1 MSEHEDL
8 FHSMVSDVES
18 WRADLGVPGAT
29 FGLAVDGGSHTAGV
43 GVTSVDNP
51 LPVNDETLF
60 QIGSITKTLTATL
73 MMRLAEQG
81 KLDLDARARAYL
93 PDFRVRDSDAGER
106 VTLRQLVTHVGGW
119 TGDIFTDTGN
129 GDDAAQRYVESMAD
143 FKQLAPLGALFSYN
157 NAAFC
162 VAGRVIEVVS
172 GKTFEAA
179 ARELIFEPLG
189 MERSFFFPQE
199 AMLRRFAV
207 GHVVDEEKAA
217 RVVSPWPIPRAMNA
231 AGGISCHIK
240 DLLRYGVYHLG
251 DGAPLL
257 RGDSL
262 RLMHSPQVEI
272 NAWMGAVGLAWIM
285 NAYDGTKLL
294 WHNGG
299 TNGQCA
305 VLTLVPERGLA
316 LGMISNSN
324 NGAVLNERF
333 QKRVLRDFCGVVIP
347 EPQAIASSAEEL
359 AGFEGDYKGTMNE
372 IELRMAGGEL
382 MATIRNVGRFP
393 SDGHDAERAPAPAPI
408 ARCGADELLVLDG
421 AHENA
426 RADIIRDASGEI
438 RYLRFGA
445 RLHVRQ

>member
-1 MSEHEDL
+1 MSEREDL
-8 FHSMVSDVES
+8 FHGIAADVER
-18 WRADLGVPGAT
+18 WRTDLGVPGTT
-29 FGLAVDGGSHTAGV
+29 FGVYVGGEQFTAGI

-73 MMRLAEQG
+73 MMRLVEQG
-81 KLDLDARARAYL
+81 KLDLDARVRTYL
-93 PDFRVRDSDAGER
+93 PDFRVRDSDASDR
-106 VTLRQLVTHVGGW
+106 VTLRQLLTHVGGW

-129 GDDAAQRYVESMAD
+129 GDDAAQRYVESMAG
-143 FKQLAPLGALFSYN
+143 FEQLAPLGRIFSYN

-162 VAGRVIEVVS
+162 VAGRVIEVVT

-189 MERSFFFPQE
+189 MERSFFFPQQV
-199 AMLRRFAV
+199 MLHRFAV
-207 GHVVDEEKAA
+207 GHVVEDEKAA

-231 AGGISCHIK
+231 AGGITCHIK
-240 DLLRYGVYHLG
+240 DLLRYGAYHLG
-251 DGAPLL
+251 DGSPLL

-262 RLMHSPQVEI
+262 RLMHRPQVDI
-272 NAWMGAVGLAWIM
+272 NAYMGAVGLAWIM
-285 NAYDGTKLL
+285 NDYDGVKLL

-305 VLTLVPERGLA
+305 VLTLVPQRGLA
-316 LGMISNSN
+316 LGMISNSG

-347 EPQAIASSAEEL
+347 EPGAIASTADQL
-359 AGFEGDYKGTMNE
+359 AAFEGEYKGTMNE
-372 IELRMAGGEL
+372 IELRLDGGEL
-382 MATIRNVGRFP
+382 MADIRYVGSFP
-393 SDGHDAERAPAPAPI
+393 SDGHDAESAPAPI
-408 ARCGADELLVLDG
+408 ARCGEDELLVLAG
-421 AHENA
+421 PHKHT
-426 RADIIRDASGEI
+426 RADIIRDASGQI
-438 RYLRFGA
+438 RYLRFGS